1 MSPYFWKSI
10 PLDLKSRVSSFVT
23 GSKNVMQ
30 VTLQFVIY
38 QTRTPLRQKGEVLMI
53 ILVKGSGWVFPRHLG
68 GLATPKMPRTRR
80 RRRPVLKT
88 EQQAEKG
95 AGVVAVF
102 MSSLDLLL

>member
-53 ILVKGSGWVFPRHLG
+53 ILGKR
-68 GLATPKMPRTRR
+68 
-80 RRRPVLKT
+80 
-88 EQQAEKG
+88 
-95 AGVVAVF
+95 
-102 MSSLDLLL
+102 